1 MKRITRFIW
10 VIRNTGWM
18 LLIKPEEPDTGK
30 DCKKVFLKLITKF
43 FNMREIELYKLL
55 DLIEE
60 IKKLEE
66 LIKLHKS
73 SDDSD
78 FMVSQYEAK
87 KIKLTSELIDELVSP
102 EIQSAQSFSLIH
114 RIIDKFYPS
123 EDTNL
128 INNDAAIQQLAASI

>member
-1 MKRITRFIW
+1 
-10 VIRNTGWM
+10 
-18 LLIKPEEPDTGK
+18 
-30 DCKKVFLKLITKF
+30 
-43 FNMREIELYKLL
+43 MREIELYKLL

-87 KIKLTSELIDELVSP
+87 KIKLTSELIDELISP
-102 EIQSAQSFSLIH
+102 E
-114 RIIDKFYPS
+114 IDKFYPS

-128 INNDAAIQQLAASI
+128 IINNDAAIQQLAASI

>member
-1 MKRITRFIW
+1 
-10 VIRNTGWM
+10 
-18 LLIKPEEPDTGK
+18 
-30 DCKKVFLKLITKF
+30 
-43 FNMREIELYKLL
+43 MREIELYKLL